1 MRLGHLLDR
10 LNRKR
15 TGPVNADQSAET
27 TRSVVIYGFPTDE
40 TFDERVYLKHN
51 PDIAAAVRLGGF
63 ASGREH
69 FDKFKHAHTHKVPFA
84 DAPEKIKPLRE
95 RKMRKVVNI
104 LKREFAETVSP
115 DNVLDVLTA
124 AQRQQFGVIST
135 KNISSNDYDGQ
146 TIALIDQ
153 HAEGL
158 LLDCGAGS
166 RSIYYD
172 NVVNYEIARYPSTD
186 VIGVAEDLPF
196 EDNSFDAVFSYAV
209 LEHVKQPFA
218 AAKEIIRVLKPG
230 GTLRAIVPFLQPL
243 HGFPSH
249 YFNMTQFGLRSLFE
263 NDLDVTEQFVGPGG
277 GPIWTMY
284 TLLHAWYLG
293 LPAKLRDSFLDLK
306 LRDLHVHPLY
316 QLDREFVTQL
326 SESATFEIASA
337 TGLVGTK
344 R

>member
-1 MRLGHLLDR
+1 MRLAGLLER
-10 LNRKR
+10 LTRKR
-15 TGPVNADQSAET
+15 DVSTEQPTAD
-27 TRSVVIYGFPTDE
+27 TRCVVIYGFPTDE
-40 TFDERVYLKHN
+40 TFDERAYLKHN
-51 PDIAAAVRLGGF
+51 PDIATAVRVGAF

-84 DAPEKIKPLRE
+84 DAPEKIKPLRH
-95 RKMRKVVNI
+95 RKMAKVAGV
-104 LKREFAETVSP
+104 LKAEHLAKASP

-124 AQRQQFGVIST
+124 EQRKRFAVVST
-135 KNISSNDYDGQ
+135 KNVSSNDYDGA
-146 TIALIDQ
+146 THALIDQ
-153 HAEGL
+153 YADGL

-166 RSIYYD
+166 RSVYYD

-196 EDNSFDAVFSYAV
+196 KDNSFDGVLSYAV

-230 GTLRAIVPFLQPL
+230 GTLRCIVPFLQPL

-249 YFNMTQFGLRSLFE
+249 YFNMTQFGLKSLFE
-263 NDLDVTEQFVGPGG
+263 DDLDITEQFVGAAC

-284 TLLHAWYLG
+284 TMLHAWYLG
-293 LPAKLRDSFLDLK
+293 LPAELREPFLDHT
-306 LRDLHVHPLY
+306 LRDLYVHPIH
-316 QLDREFVTQL
+316 QLNRDFVTQL